1 MVELL
6 RHPLQVAVVTLAELT
21 EIDRF
26 DTDGAKV
33 SAASDSGLCD
43 DRSDPFAESVQ
54 QALHAAE
61 GDHPEFFGGGHA
73 VPRPDTFTACS
84 QQPR

>member
-6 RHPLQVAVVTLAELT
+6 CHPLPVAIVTLAELT
-21 EIDRF
+21 EIDRL
-26 DTDGAKV
+26 DTHGARV
-33 SAASDSGLCD
+33 SVASDSGLSD
-43 DRSDPFAESVQ
+43 VRSDPFAESVQ
-54 QALHAAE
+54 QALHAAK
-61 GDHPEFFGGGHA
+61 GDHPEFFGCGHA